1 MNQTVSKILKK
12 LIPLLMVILI
22 STIGYILL
30 NGIPIRGI
38 PQIDTIT
45 SVEILD
51 QHLSPEE
58 RFFNQTQEIEKAH
71 HAAHLLLAMPG
82 KAKLGE
88 PVIDLVFHQQDGS
101 AFTLQ
106 ANEETVWVK
115 GKAYRL
121 RGDSGPVFIK
131 VIEAMFF
138 YEELAETQS

>member
-1 MNQTVSKILKK
+1 MNQTISKFLKI

-22 STIGYILL
+22 STIGYIWL

-38 PQIDTIT
+38 PQIESIT

-51 QHLSPEE
+51 RNLSNESHHFE
-58 RFFNQTQEIEKAH
+58 SAQDIEKAH

-106 ANEETVWVK
+106 ANEETVWIK
-115 GKAYRL
+115 GKAYHL

-131 VIEAMFF
+131 VMEAMFF
-138 YEELAETQS
+138 FEEVVETQS